1 MKKKT
6 STRHKVAYPMF
17 PFYTPWKNQK
27 TKRFSGV
34 FREYR
39 MGTLAVIGFIVVND
53 LLQQLFYM
61 KV

>member
-1 MKKKT
+1 MKKKLQRDIKWLT
-6 STRHKVAYPMF
+6 QCSHFIPLG
-17 PFYTPWKNQK
+17 K
-27 TKRFSGV
+27 TFWFSGV